1 MANRLRKLTPKSL
14 GQNQPRV
21 GTIKH
26 IFKKPQNNTQ
36 LGNLLT
42 STLAIA
48 ALLSSVGLL
57 IAFAWIS
64 VLFIFNPE
72 QIIWLNKFLPE
83 WAQISV
89 GNSGERPQSLKQIQ
103 NSLSKQQRI
112 AGKTLALEQDKE
124 NSFLLPVFQQR
135 PNCQFDCQ
143 LIVELRVYQQ
153 AKDLEFQSQ
162 AEKYY
167 RLVAQLPITGPD
179 ESFVLAASDEEVK
192 LENPDNSIPLP
203 LEEVKR
209 FDGET
214 PSSGFWFDLQGKLQ
228 QGTSAIAYGQIVYY
242 NPQRSTLKQMLSWKS
257 PNGQVPKWQ
266 QVTGSAEKELVIDQT
281 VGLEPQ
287 LRIYQVK
294 AIKLFLNPI
303 QLEEISLKIPALK
316 DTAYQ
321 NALLLARSGLWTPAF
336 EWLKSLQKQRKE
348 ALPAAAQAQIDLIG
362 LHSQLTKTQA
372 DKIWAI
378 PSQQVLADLIDG
390 RWAKALQLFE
400 ASSQNVQEI
409 ATLLQ
414 MDGGR
419 LWNRTT
425 TALRVNPNRPDV
437 QAWGALIL
445 AVQRGEERAISW
457 LEAQPKITPDTLNQ
471 IQGLLVRLSNEGVR
485 PKIISGHPSRIIGS
499 VQPLTKVI
507 STEWLRPNP
516 KAEFQLMDNEV
527 WYQVEV
533 SAFNDGKSW
542 LNFPFENLQM
552 PKNSPVKFLWD
563 TLGIYSDPGMLLV
576 VWSANGE
583 QQITTATI
591 KGVKLQGGAL
601 RLLVAGQKIADN
613 QNNLLQP
620 RPLALTDAA
629 LEWIQPSP
637 ITLAELYQQDPARVT
652 AMLPIVWQTLQQS
665 GQIPSGARP
674 NLAQMLQELGYW
686 PVQVINLTNNSQPE
700 TVLTISAE
708 AIASLKQSLYGVQEQ
723 EESLFRPRT
732 LILSDKGKVLY
743 TDFQRNSEQALTA
756 IAQLSD
762 GHSLAL
768 LVENGNKYSLKRWSQ
783 KNQRFE

>member
-1 MANRLRKLTPKSL
+1 MVNRLRKLTPKSL
-14 GQNQPRV
+14 GQNQPRAV
-21 GTIKH
+21 RIKH

-89 GNSGERPQSLKQIQ
+89 GNYGERPQTLKQIQ

-112 AGKTLALEQDKE
+112 AGKSLALEQDKD
-124 NSFLLPVFQQR
+124 NSFLLPIFQQR
-135 PNCQFDCQ
+135 PNCQYDCQ

-162 AEKYY
+162 TEKYY
-167 RLVAQLPITGPD
+167 RLVAQLPIVGPE
-179 ESFVLAASDEEVK
+179 ESFVLATSDEVK
-192 LENPDNSIPLP
+192 IENLENSIPLP

-209 FDGET
+209 FEGET

-228 QGTSAIAYGQIVYY
+228 QGTGAIAYGQIIYY
-242 NPQRSTLKQMLSWKS
+242 NPQRSKLQQMLSWKS

-266 QVTGSAEKELVIDQT
+266 QATGSADKELVIDQT

-303 QLEEISLKIPALK
+303 QLEEISLKTPALK

-336 EWLKSLQKQRKE
+336 EWLKSWQKQRKQT
-348 ALPAAAQAQIDLIG
+348 LPEAAQAQIDLIG

-390 RWAKALQLFE
+390 RWAKALELFE
-400 ASSQNVQEI
+400 DSSQNIPEI

-425 TALRVNPNRPDV
+425 TALRVNPNRPEV

-445 AVQRGEERAISW
+445 ATQRGEERAISW
-457 LEAQPKITPDTLNQ
+457 LEAQPKITPDTLTR

-485 PKIISGHPSRIIGS
+485 PKIISGHPSRILGS
-499 VQPLTKVI
+499 VKPLTQVV
-507 STEWLRPNP
+507 SSEWLRPNS
-516 KAEFQLMDNEV
+516 KTQLQLMDNEV

-533 SAFNDGKSW
+533 SAFNDGKRW
-542 LNFPFENLQM
+542 LNFPFGNLQL
-552 PKNSPVKFLWD
+552 PQTSPAKYLWD

-576 VWSANGE
+576 VWLANGE
-583 QQITTATI
+583 QQITSATI
-591 KGVKLQGGAL
+591 KGVKLQGGDL

-652 AMLPIVWQTLQQS
+652 AMLPIVWQALQQS
-665 GQIPSGARP
+665 GQIPNGARP
-674 NLAQMLQELGYW
+674 PLALMLQELGYW

-708 AIASLKQSLYGVQEQ
+708 AIASLKQSLYGEQ
-723 EESLFRPRT
+723 KQAENSSRPRT

-743 TDFQRNSEQALTA
+743 TDFQRNSEQTLTA

-762 GHSLAL
+762 GRSLAL
-768 LVENGNKYSLKRWSQ
+768 LVENADRYALKRWSP